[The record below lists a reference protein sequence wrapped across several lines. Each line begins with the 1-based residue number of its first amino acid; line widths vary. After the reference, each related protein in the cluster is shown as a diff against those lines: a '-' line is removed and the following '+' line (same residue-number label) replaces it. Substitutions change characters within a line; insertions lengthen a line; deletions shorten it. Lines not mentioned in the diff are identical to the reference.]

1 MTYWRTGW
9 VGRSESARNLYL
21 VTARDA
27 SLPGET
33 DLPGEPRIRSDNII
47 RANVALTAVFV
58 ITAAYAAAV
67 FSTTA
72 QWIGAVTAMV
82 LFTIGVA
89 AFLWSYWKAVQR
101 SRHDEISVTQLYFLL
116 GAAIPSLV
124 RRTMLTT
131 LLAQFVVA
139 ILTTM
144 ARRNGPDG
152 NPGSSLAVGFLVPVL
167 GFGLNGLWAAAHGN
181 FATRADVTQ
190 SGTKI
195 GQNADHG

>member
-1 MTYWRTGW
+1 
-9 VGRSESARNLYL
+9 VS
-21 VTARDA
+21 ARDA
-27 SLPGET
+27 SLPGES
-33 DLPGEPRIRSDNII
+33 DLPGETMIRSDNII
-47 RANVALTAVFV
+47 RANVALTAVFA
-58 ITAAYAAAV
+58 ITAAYAATI
-67 FSTTA
+67 FSTA
-72 QWIGAVTAMV
+72 SQWVGAVTAMV

-89 AFLWSYWKAVQR
+89 AFLWSYWQAVQR

-124 RRTMLTT
+124 RRTMLST
-131 LLAQFVVA
+131 LLAQFVIA
-139 ILTTM
+139 IVTTL

-152 NPGSSLAVGFLVPVL
+152 NPGSSLAVGFLVPML

-181 FATRADVTQ
+181 FATRVDVTQ